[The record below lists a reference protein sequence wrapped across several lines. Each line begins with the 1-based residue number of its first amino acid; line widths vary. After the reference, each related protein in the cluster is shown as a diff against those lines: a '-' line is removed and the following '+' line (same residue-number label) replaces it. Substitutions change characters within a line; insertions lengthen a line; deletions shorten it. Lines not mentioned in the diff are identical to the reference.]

1 MHSKC
6 NLQKKTHRTI
16 IFDYISETFEL
27 KTYEQLLNIFW
38 NSTIRIILFLSNSDA
53 TSSISHTI
61 NANNHYS
68 FFSPHHALFHIG
80 CYDGLVYVLQS
91 KDGEI
96 HWTFATE
103 DTVKSSAVVDPSSG
117 LVYIGSHDQHV
128 YALDIYVRTLTNFYM

>member
-1 MHSKC
+1 M
-6 NLQKKTHRTI
+6 QI
-16 IFDYISETFEL
+16 I
-27 KTYEQLLNIFW
+27 
-38 NSTIRIILFLSNSDA
+38 IILF
-53 TSSISHTI
+53 
-61 NANNHYS
+61 
-68 FFSPHHALFHIG
+68 FPHHALFHIG
-80 CYDGLVYVLQS
+80 CYDGLVYVLRS